1 MTDFPAPELVVD
13 DTRLAQLCQAWQAL
27 PTLAL
32 DTEFIRVSTFYPR
45 AGLIQV
51 GDGQGTYLLD
61 PLVIKAWQPFIDI
74 LTAPGIT
81 KIMHSCSEDLVVF
94 SYFYNCM
101 PGPIFDTQK
110 AAGFLGHGYSIS
122 YLNLVLHITDVELS
136 KGETRSDWL
145 KRPLSENQIKYAA
158 LDVAYLPQLHQE
170 LEAALVRD
178 GKLDY
183 LREECERMRLV
194 SLAAED
200 PSNWPG
206 LYLSM
211 GAAWRLDTRQLGA
224 LKELNIWREQ
234 VSRERDKPRSWIARD
249 ADLITLA
256 QQLPADR
263 QALTRLPELNRNI
276 YQQDADAL
284 LAIIRDSEPAAD
296 AVANNLEGAPLSQGQ
311 RAMLKRCQQAVR
323 AVAAQT
329 GIAEELL
336 ARKKQLITLMHLNRD
351 ADKGATALVWPDD
364 LSGWQQSLLAA
375 PLTAIVTGS
384 GAGAATRSA
393 DEAAAT

>member
-1 MTDFPAPELVVD
+1 MTDFPAPELVAD
-13 DTRLAQLCQAWQAL
+13 NARLAQLCQHWRTL
-27 PTLAL
+27 PSLAL

-51 GDGQGTYLLD
+51 GDGQGCFLLD
-61 PLVIKAWQPFIDI
+61 PLSIDAWQPFIDI
-74 LTAPGIT
+74 LMATDIV

-94 SYFYNCM
+94 NYFYDCM

-122 YLNLVLHITDVELS
+122 YLNLVLHIAGVELS

-158 LDVAYLPQLHQE
+158 LDVAYLPRLYQE
-170 LEAALVRD
+170 LSAALARE

-183 LREECERMRLV
+183 LREECERMRQI
-194 SLAAED
+194 SLAAENPD
-200 PSNWPG
+200 NWPD

-211 GAAWRLDTRQLGA
+211 GAAWRLNARQLGA
-224 LKELNIWREQ
+224 LRDLSMWRER
-234 VSRERDKPRSWIARD
+234 VSRQRDKPRSWVARD

-256 QQLPADR
+256 QALPADR
-263 QALTRLPELNRNI
+263 PALTRIPDLNRNI

-284 LAIIRDSEPAAD
+284 LAIIRDSEPVAD
-296 AVANNLEGAPLSQGQ
+296 AIADNLEGAPMSQAQ

-323 AVAAQT
+323 AVAAET

-336 ARKKQLITLMHLNRD
+336 ARKKQLVTLMHMNRHAGQQGD
-351 ADKGATALVWPDD
+351 ADRGLQWPED
-364 LSGWQQSLLAA
+364 LAGWQRSLLAT
-375 PLTAIVTGS
+375 PLSRIILGS
-384 GAGAATRSA
+384 A
-393 DEAAAT
+393 EAS

>member
-13 DTRLAQLCQAWQAL
+13 NARLAQLCELWRTL
-27 PTLAL
+27 PSLAL

-51 GDGQGTYLLD
+51 GDGDGCYLLD
-61 PLVIKAWQPFIDI
+61 PLSLDAWQPFIDI
-74 LTAPGIT
+74 LMAADIV

-94 SYFYNCM
+94 KYFYDCM

-122 YLNLVLHITDVELS
+122 YLNLVLHITGVELS

-145 KRPLSENQIKYAA
+145 KRPLSANQIKYAA
-158 LDVAYLPQLHQE
+158 LDVAYLPRLYQE
-170 LEAALVRD
+170 LSAALAHE

-183 LREECERMRLV
+183 LREECERMRQV
-194 SLAAED
+194 SLATENPD
-200 PSNWPG
+200 NWPE
-206 LYLSM
+206 LYRSM
-211 GAAWRLDTRQLGA
+211 GAAWRLNARQLGA
-224 LKELNIWREQ
+224 LRQMSIWREQ
-234 VSRERDKPRSWIARD
+234 VSRQRDKPRAWIARD

-256 QQLPADR
+256 QKLPADR
-263 QALTRLPELNRNI
+263 QALTQLPDLNRNI

-284 LAIIRDSEPAAD
+284 LAAIADSEPVAAAIAD
-296 AVANNLEGAPLSQGQ
+296 NLEGAPMSQTQ
-311 RAMLKRCQQAVR
+311 RAVLKRCQQAVR

-336 ARKKQLITLMHLNRD
+336 ARKKQLITLMHLNQPSSRD
-351 ADKGATALVWPDD
+351 DNELRWPED
-364 LSGWQQSLLAA
+364 LAGWQRTLLATPLA
-375 PLTAIVTGS
+375 PIIS
-384 GAGAATRSA
+384 GDAAS
-393 DEAAAT
+393 EAVS

>member
-13 DTRLAQLCQAWQAL
+13 DTRMAQLCQLWQTL

-61 PLVIKAWQPFIDI
+61 PLNIKAWQPFIDI

-94 SYFYNCM
+94 NYFYNCL

-122 YLNLVLHITDVELS
+122 YLNLVLHVTGVELS

-145 KRPLSENQIKYAA
+145 KRPLSESQIKYAA
-158 LDVAYLPQLHQE
+158 LDVAYLPRLHQE
-170 LEAALVRD
+170 LEAALTRE

-183 LREECERMRLV
+183 LREECERMRHI

-200 PSNWPG
+200 PATWSD

-211 GAAWRLDTRQLGA
+211 GAAWRLNAKQLGA
-224 LKELNIWREQ
+224 LKALCLWREQ
-234 VSRERDKPRSWIARD
+234 TSRQRDKPRAWIARD

-263 QALTRLPELNRNI
+263 KALTGLPDLNRNI
-276 YQQDADAL
+276 YQQDAEEL
-284 LAIIRDSEPAAD
+284 LAIIRDSEPVAD
-296 AVANNLEGAPLSQGQ
+296 AIAGNLEGEPMSPGQ

-336 ARKKQLITLMHLNRD
+336 ARKKQLVTLMHLNRH
-351 ADKGATALVWPDD
+351 ADNTQTTLSWPDD
-364 LSGWQQSLLAA
+364 LSGWQQSLLVR
-375 PLTAIVTGS
+375 PLTAII
-384 GAGAATRSA
+384 AGNRSA
-393 DEAAAT
+393 DESHET

>member
-1 MTDFPAPELVVD
+1 MTDFPAPELVID
-13 DTRLAQLCQAWQAL
+13 DARLAQLCQSWRTL

-45 AGLIQV
+45 AGLVQV
-51 GDGQGTYLLD
+51 GDGNGTYLLD
-61 PLVIKAWQPFIDI
+61 PLSIQDWQPFIDI
-74 LTAPGIT
+74 LTAPDIT

-94 SYFYNCM
+94 NYFYNCM

-122 YLNLVLHITDVELS
+122 YLNLVLHITGVELS

-145 KRPLSENQIKYAA
+145 KRPLSENQVKYAA
-158 LDVAYLPQLHQE
+158 LDVAYLPRLHAE
-170 LEAALVRD
+170 LKAALTRE

-183 LREECERMRLV
+183 LRDECERMRQI

-200 PSNWPG
+200 PANWPD

-211 GAAWRLDTRQLGA
+211 GAAWRLNAKQLGA
-224 LKELNIWREQ
+224 LKDLCIWREQ
-234 VSRERDKPRSWIARD
+234 VSRQRDKPRAWIARD

-256 QQLPADR
+256 QQLPATH
-263 QALTRLPELNRNI
+263 QALTRLPDLNRNI

-284 LAIIRDSEPAAD
+284 LAIIRDSEPVAD
-296 AVANNLEGAPLSQGQ
+296 GIANNLEGEPMSQAQ
-311 RAMLKRCQQAVR
+311 RATLKRCQQAVR

-336 ARKKQLITLMHLNRD
+336 ARKKQLITLMHLNRH
-351 ADKGATALVWPDD
+351 ATNKQAALVWPAD
-364 LSGWQQSLLAA
+364 LSGWQQPLLAA
-375 PLTAIVTGS
+375 PLTDIITDTAIGKGS
-384 GAGAATRSA
+384 AGEANAT
-393 DEAAAT
+393 